1 MTANQGTGPQ
11 PAHRII
17 NEIRK
22 LIHGKDAVIEQVMI
36 AVLARGHILLE
47 DIPGVGKTTLAIAF
61 SKATQLKYNRIQFTP
76 DVVPGDVTGYTMY
89 QKSDDRFV
97 FVPGAVMCNFLL
109 ADEINRT
116 SSRTQSALLQVMEEG
131 TVTVEQ
137 KTYRCPDPFIV
148 MATQNPFGY
157 AGTQKLPESQLDR
170 FLVRVSMGYPDEA
183 NEVSMLRAK
192 RTAEEVQVL
201 PVATQEDVLA
211 MQAETDRVYVH
222 DHILMY
228 ITRISAQTRNH
239 PSIAL
244 GLSPRGSIAIMRAAK
259 AHAFLHDRMYV
270 VPQDVMQ
277 VLPCAMHHRL
287 VLKAGVSPSKETY
300 DAILADIYRNVAP
313 PQIEVPEALR

>member
-1 MTANQGTGPQ
+1 MAMNQESGAQ

-17 NEIRK
+17 GEVRK
-22 LIHGKDAVIEQVMI
+22 VIHGKDEVIEQVMI
-36 AVLARGHILLE
+36 AILARGHILIE

-76 DVVPGDVTGYTMY
+76 DVVPSDVTGYTMY
-89 QKSDDRFV
+89 QKSDGRFV

-170 FLVRVSMGYPDEA
+170 FLFRLSMGYPDESH
-183 NEVSMLRAK
+183 EVSMLRAK
-192 RTAEEVQVL
+192 RGAEESQVA
-201 PVATQEDVLA
+201 PVATKEDILR
-211 MQAETDRVYVH
+211 MQSETDSVFVH

-259 AHAFLHDRMYV
+259 AHAYLHDRMYV

-277 VLPCAMHHRL
+277 VLPFAMHHRI
-287 VLKAGVSPSKETY
+287 VLKSGIPATDQTY
-300 DAILADIYRNVAP
+300 EAILSDIYRTVAP
-313 PQIEVPEALR
+313 PRIEMPEGL